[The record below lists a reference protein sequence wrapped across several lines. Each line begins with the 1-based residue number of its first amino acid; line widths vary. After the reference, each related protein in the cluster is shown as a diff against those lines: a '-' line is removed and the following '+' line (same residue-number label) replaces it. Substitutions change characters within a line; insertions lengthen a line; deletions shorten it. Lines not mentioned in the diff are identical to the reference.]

1 MNTLLIVLQQQS
13 NGLMNFLPL
22 ILIIVVFWFFM
33 IRPQMKRQK
42 ELKNFRDSL
51 KKGDKIVTTGG
62 IYGKVLEIGDYYI
75 IMEVEGQN
83 RLKIDKSA
91 VIKDMT
97 DATPG
102 KINHPTDVR
111 NDWQTYALTELRISG
126 FSPANPLRRSVS
138 EKKADPPKTDGS
150 M

>member
-1 MNTLLIVLQQQS
+1 MNTLFIALQAQQGG
-13 NGLMNFLPL
+13 GLMGFLPL

-97 DATPG
+97 DA
-102 KINHPTDVR
+102 V
-111 NDWQTYALTELRISG
+111 
-126 FSPANPLRRSVS
+126 PA
-138 EKKADPPKTDGS
+138 K
-150 M
+150 

>member
-91 VIKDMT
+91 VIKDT
-97 DATPG
+97 TLFRS

>member
-1 MNTLLIVLQQQS
+1 MNLLTILLQQQGGGMS
-13 NGLMNFLPL
+13 M
-22 ILIIVVFWFFM
+22 IIMMVAIFAIMYFFM

-97 DATPG
+97 DATPA
-102 KINHPTDVR
+102 K
-111 NDWQTYALTELRISG
+111 
-126 FSPANPLRRSVS
+126 
-138 EKKADPPKTDGS
+138 
-150 M
+150 

>member
-91 VIKDMT
+91 VIKHMT
-97 DATPG
+97 DATPA
-102 KINHPTDVR
+102 K
-111 NDWQTYALTELRISG
+111 
-126 FSPANPLRRSVS
+126 
-138 EKKADPPKTDGS
+138 
-150 M
+150 